1 LATGAAGLGFGS
13 NAGGA
18 DGSVVNV
25 DEFGAG
31 DGLTDDG
38 TAAFL
43 DGDDVNFFGVAC
55 VQGGFGCS

>member
-1 LATGAAGLGFGS
+1 MATGAAGLGFCS

-18 DGSVVNV
+18 GGSVVTV
-25 DEFGAG
+25 TEFGAG
-31 DGLTDDG
+31 DGLIDDG

-55 VQGGFGCS
+55 VQGFGCS